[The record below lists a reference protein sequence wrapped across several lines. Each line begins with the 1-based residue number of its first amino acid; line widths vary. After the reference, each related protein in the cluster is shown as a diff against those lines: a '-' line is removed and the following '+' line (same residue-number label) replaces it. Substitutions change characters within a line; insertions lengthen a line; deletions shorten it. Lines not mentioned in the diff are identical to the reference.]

1 MGKYKIEVRKS
12 FSAEF
17 EKIPKNYQ
25 KNINKKIARLE
36 NSPNIG
42 KMLTGS
48 LSGIRRIRIGDYRV
62 AYKIYENR
70 LVVLLLKAGH
80 RKDFYEKLTRLVS
93 EIKNL

>member
-1 MGKYKIEVRKS
+1 MGKHKIEVRKS

-36 NSPNIG
+36 NNPNIG

-93 EIKNL
+93 ELKNF

>member
-1 MGKYKIEVRKS
+1 MEKYKIEVRKS

-17 EKIPKNYQ
+17 EKIPKRYQ
-25 KNINKKIARLE
+25 TNINKKIALLE
-36 NSPNIG
+36 TRPNIG

-93 EIKNL
+93 ELKNF

>member
-25 KNINKKIARLE
+25 KNIVKKIAQLE
-36 NSPNIG
+36 TSPDIG
-42 KMLTGS
+42 KMLAGS
-48 LSGIRRIRIGDYRV
+48 LSGIRRIRAGDYRI

-80 RKDFYEKLTRLVS
+80 RKDFYEQLTRLVR
-93 EIKNL
+93 ELKNL

>member
-12 FSAEF
+12 FSADF
-17 EKIPKNYQ
+17 EKISKHYQ
-25 KNINKKIARLE
+25 RNINKKIAQLE
-36 NSPNIG
+36 TRPDIG
-42 KMLTGS
+42 KTLAGS

-80 RKDFYEKLTRLVS
+80 RKDFYEQLTRLVRKL
-93 EIKNL
+93 KNL

>member
-12 FSAEF
+12 FSADF
-17 EKIPKNYQ
+17 EKIPKQYQ

-36 NSPNIG
+36 TSPDIG
-42 KMLTGS
+42 KILAGS

-70 LVVLLLKAGH
+70 LVVLLIKAGH
-80 RKDFYEKLTRLVS
+80 RKDFYEHLTRLVR
-93 EIKNL
+93 ELKDL

>member
-1 MGKYKIEVRKS
+1 MEKYKIEVRKS

-17 EKIPKNYQ
+17 EKIPKHYQ
-25 KNINKKIARLE
+25 TNINKKIALLE
-36 NSPNIG
+36 TRPDIG

-48 LSGIRRIRIGDYRV
+48 LNGIRRIRIGVYRV

-93 EIKNL
+93 ELKNF

>member
-25 KNINKKIARLE
+25 KNINKKITQLE

-80 RKDFYEKLTRLVS
+80 RKDFYEQLTRLAS
-93 EIKNL
+93 ELKNL